1 MTVEGSLEDLHEVEC
16 FDRLP
21 TAIGQAAEVHQAAHV
36 SGDYKVGIA
45 RCHVLKFQTA
55 HGRRNMREAHRKC
68 AAEAA
73 ALLGL
78 TEWNDLETIDG
89 LEELQGRVATAGA
102 ACVAGAVKGDAGWKT
117 ARPFFDAKTIDEK
130 ISELPSAVG
139 QFLHSW
145 KVFFLLELKRR
156 AVEEHRGTRTGRHD
170 DWFVAFEHAR
180 GVSHDLA
187 RGRPVAAIEGWL
199 AAAGLVLREFD
210 FAASVLKHLD
220 GRFCHTVEKSIAEAS
235 GHELNGAT
243 GGAGGALC
251 HESADWI

>member
-1 MTVEGSLEDLHEVEC
+1 MTVEGGLEDLDEVEC

-21 TAIGQAAEVHQAAHV
+21 AAIGQAPKVHQAAHV
-36 SGDYKVGIA
+36 SGDYKVRIA

-73 ALLGL
+73 ALLGFA
-78 TEWNDLETIDG
+78 EGNDLEAIDG
-89 LEELQGRVATAGA
+89 LEELQGRFATARA
-102 ACVAGAVKGDAGWKT
+102 ARVAGAVKGDAGWKT
-117 ARPFFDAKTIDEK
+117 AGPFFNAEAIDEK

-139 QFLHSW
+139 QFLHGW